1 MSIDIGGKEFLIVD
15 DYADMRGVLRN
26 MLQSFGAIKIES
38 VSNGKDAI
46 SKMESKRYDVVLC
59 DYNLGRGRDGQQVLE
74 EVRHRDLIGVGAL
87 FVMVTAE
94 NTREMVMGAVE
105 YEPDSY
111 LTKPFTK
118 DLLSQRLSRLIHKKM
133 KLMDVQNAVIN
144 KEYENAIDLL
154 DQKIIDD
161 PNGTKDFIRLKG
173 DLLMKSGVFDKA
185 EELYNEVLSER
196 EIGWARIG
204 LGKTYFAAEKYQDAK
219 VIFEELIQENEGL
232 MAGYDWLAKTHQEMG
247 DKEEAQ
253 KVLERA
259 AALSPKATLRQRNLG
274 DLAQR
279 NGDDEIAEKAY
290 EVAIQKG
297 KHSIYKHPAIFANL
311 ARSKAK
317 IRSGDEGLK
326 VLRNL
331 RKEFPG
337 NSESVLFAAMTET
350 VVHHDMGNVER
361 AEKSMEEADGLFS
374 SLGSKASPL
383 VAMGM
388 ARACGKLGD
397 QERATKILRDAV
409 RNNHE
414 EKALLRDIGS
424 TMGELGLDDDP
435 ESMIADIKKDI
446 VRLNNKGVE
455 LARVGKLDEAVELFG
470 EAADTMPGNKV
481 VNLNA
486 ARVLMMHLENSKDVN
501 HEEIGKV
508 REYLERVNRMDSEN
522 PTLRKM
528 QRRFNK
534 LQKSTQ

>member
-1 MSIDIGGKEFLIVD
+1 MSIDIGKREFLIID

-26 MLQSFGAIKIES
+26 MLQSFGALNIES
-38 VSNGKDAI
+38 VANGKDAI
-46 SKMESKRYDVVLC
+46 AKMEAKQFDVVLC

-118 DLLSQRLSRLIHKKM
+118 DLLSQRLSRLINKKM
-133 KLMDVQNAVIN
+133 KLLDVQTAVNN
-144 KEYENAIDLL
+144 KEYENAVDLL

-161 PNGTKDFIRLKG
+161 PNSSKDFIRLKG
-173 DLLMKSGVFDKA
+173 DLLMKSGIFDKA
-185 EELYNEVLSER
+185 EAVYNDVLAER
-196 EIGWARIG
+196 EIGWARMG
-204 LGKTYFAAEKYQDAK
+204 LGKTFFAAERYDEAK
-219 VIFEELIQENEGL
+219 VVFQELIEENEGL
-232 MAGYDWLAKTHQEMG
+232 MAGYDWLAKSHQELG
-247 DKEEAQ
+247 EKDEAQ
-253 KVLERA
+253 KVLEKA
-259 AALSPKATLRQRNLG
+259 AGLSPKATLRQRNLG
-274 DLAQR
+274 DLAQK
-279 NGDDEIAEKAY
+279 NGDDEIAEQAY
-290 EVAIQKG
+290 EMALLKG
-297 KHSIYKHPAIFANL
+297 KHSIYKHPSIFANL

-326 VLRNL
+326 VLRRL

-337 NSESVLFAAMTET
+337 NRESVLFAAMTET
-350 VVHHDMGNVER
+350 VVHHDMGNVGK
-361 AEKSMEEADGLFS
+361 AEKTMAEADGIYEE
-374 SLGSKASPL
+374 LGSKASPL
-383 VAMGM
+383 VSMGM
-388 ARACGKLGD
+388 ARACGQLGD
-397 QERATKILRDAV
+397 QERAKKILRQAV
-409 RNNHE
+409 KNNHE
-414 EKALLRDIGS
+414 EKALLRDIGD
-424 TMGELGLDDDP
+424 TMGDLGLDDDP

-486 ARVLMMHLENSKDVN
+486 ARVLMMHLENTKVN
-501 HEEIGKV
+501 DPNEIIKV

-534 LQKSTQ
+534 LLSKK